1 MDVIG
6 QQSIMLRST
15 SRALFRHIAF
25 PRSPPCQLTRHV
37 LSIRRHYANKP
48 TPSQK
53 PISDYIASQP
63 PPSNPE
69 TPPDRMP
76 HQTEEDIA
84 TQNIFGNSDTASKDG
99 LPSEGVPVEEVFGD
113 NPKAM
118 EKAPKAIKEESQ

>member
-1 MDVIG
+1 
-6 QQSIMLRST
+6 MLRSS
-15 SRALFRHIAF
+15 SRALFRLNVS
-25 PRSPPCQLTRHV
+25 SPSPSRQLIRPV

-48 TPSQK
+48 TSSQQ

-84 TQNIFGNSDTASKDG
+84 TENIFGKSDSSNKDG
-99 LPSEGVPVEEVFGD
+99 LPSDGVPVEEVFED
-113 NPKAM
+113 NPDAM
-118 EKAPKAIKEESQ
+118 RNAPKVIKEQGS